1 MFCGLRKNANGRRMG
16 TPNACMKR
24 GMGIGMMIEQQKAA
38 NLGMI
43 PQQVNNPI
51 GINQQMPEFNIVDDN
66 DMRDRLDLEGN
77 FDIVNPLGYNNQVGY
92 NLQPVP
98 VAPDLRNQMR
108 DAELSRVNNEL
119 ANEDNILKAN
129 TILENV
135 LKKLKIEIT
144 KINLL
149 NILDNAIEEL
159 EILYGI
165 EKNPQKK
172 EKIDDISTEIEKL
185 YTSLNINTKG
195 DNEIIIGIKPETTK
209 GVKNLRSKIS
219 NLKKKKEAKSLKKE
233 LEKIETAMELKK
245 MLEDSEEAL
254 DNPLQVQRGI
264 TNNFREENEQLK
276 KAFRIAKKNN
286 QPYTLRFDIDNM
298 LEQIAVFKKRF
309 PTEKKLLVV
318 LQKMKSVIKQEEAKR
333 DKYQPK

>member
-1 MFCGLRKNANGRRMG
+1 MFCGLRKNANGRPIG
-16 TPNACMKR
+16 TPNACLKR
-24 GMGIGMMIEQQKAA
+24 GIGIGMMIQQQKAT
-38 NLGMI
+38 NLGAI
-43 PQQVNNPI
+43 PQQENNPI
-51 GINQQMPEFNIVDDN
+51 GINQQMPEFNIINDN
-66 DMRDRLDLEGN
+66 DMRDRFDLLGN
-77 FDIVNPLGYNNQVGY
+77 FDIANPVGY

-172 EKIDDISTEIEKL
+172 EEIDDISTEIEKL
-185 YTSLNINTKG
+185 YTSLNIDTKA
-195 DNEIIIGIKPETTK
+195 DNEIIIGIKPEPTK
-209 GVKNLRSKIS
+209 GVMNLRSKIS
-219 NLKKKKEAKSLKKE
+219 NLKKKK
-233 LEKIETAMELKK
+233 AMKN
-245 MLEDSEEAL
+245 
-254 DNPLQVQRGI
+254 NPREFQRGI
-264 TNNFREENEQLK
+264 TDKFKEENDQLK

-298 LEQIAVFKKRF
+298 LEEIAIFKKRF

-318 LQKMKSVIKQEEAKR
+318 LQKLKSVIKQEEAKR

>member
-1 MFCGLRKNANGRRMG
+1 MFCGLRKNAKGRPMG

-24 GMGIGMMIEQQKAA
+24 GMGIGMMIQQQKAA

-43 PQQVNNPI
+43 PQQENNPI

-66 DMRDRLDLEGN
+66 DMRDRFDLLGN
-77 FDIVNPLGYNNQVGY
+77 FDISNPVGY

-108 DAELSRVNNEL
+108 DAELARVTNEL
-119 ANEDNILKAN
+119 ANEDNLLKAN
-129 TILENV
+129 NILENV
-135 LKKLKIEIT
+135 LKKLKIQMT

-195 DNEIIIGIKPETTK
+195 DNEIIIGIKPEQTK

-286 QPYTLRFDIDNM
+286 QPYNLRFDIDNM